1 MKNYYVQLSELRVAE
16 TRLETLKEKKVML
29 EARITSTT
37 SKLQEVT
44 VHTNSNNDK
53 MTEYTIECERLNK
66 QIAEMEEEVEI
77 LRKGVKKMDDFIKNI
92 SGIEERIFRLYYI
105 ENKNP
110 TQISFII
117 PCDRKTVYRYLKKL
131 NEKYEVKRL

>member
-37 SKLQEVT
+37 SQLKEVT
-44 VHTNSNNDK
+44 VHSNSNNDK
-53 MTEYTIECERLNK
+53 MTEYVIECERLNK
-66 QIAEMEEEVEI
+66 QIEEMEEEVGI

-131 NEKYEVKRL
+131 KEKYEVKRL